1 MYHVHKKMTIKKA
14 RTAGT
19 MTTAPVMTSSNITA
33 TLAAVTPRAAVIQ
46 ESDRQRIENATH
58 ELSDRCFN
66 YLSNRV
72 LLSPSIIGKQNALTI
87 CNYIS
92 SLRSEINPSNHYR
105 NDTIIL
111 LCDLS
116 IFFGNAKSFKEITR
130 DELLSFLDR
139 YRKPEDI
146 DPLHKWI
153 GTYNLYRIQ
162 LMRFFK
168 WLYYPNVEQKNR
180 PKPSVIE
187 NISQLKRKEKSIYKP
202 TDMWTT
208 EEDSLFLKYCPNP
221 RDRCYHAMSRDS
233 AARPHELLKLRIKDV
248 VFKLTPDKKQ
258 YAEIL
263 VNGKTGSRP
272 IPLIDSIP
280 YIKDW
285 LSNHHPQ
292 AGNPSSILICGF
304 GKGLNRAISVDRLY
318 KIYKS
323 YKNELFPKLLDD
335 PNVPEEDKQKI
346 SELLK
351 KPWNPYIRRH
361 SSLTEKSGILK
372 EHHLRQ
378 FAGWSPGSNMHL
390 KYIHYFGN
398 ESNDSI
404 LQAYG
409 MIPKDGETADI
420 LRPKQ
425 CPNCNEP
432 NKPDSKFCSKCRMVL
447 TYDAYNETLEGQK
460 QKEDQLNTVQSQLD
474 SMQSQIQ
481 SLMSAFSSMKEQP
494 QVDNTAKMLYSSGLL
509 IKAAGDKNSSNY
521 NAKEQLIKVAGK
533 AAYHATR
540 TKSAL
545 TREAEGKSKA
555 TAKKN
560 YP

>member
-1 MYHVHKKMTIKKA
+1 MEK
-14 RTAGT
+14 
-19 MTTAPVMTSSNITA
+19 TSTSTA
-33 TLAAVTPRAAVIQ
+33 TLTSVSSSTTSLINTK
-46 ESDRQRIENATH
+46 IENAT
-58 ELSDRCFN
+58 EGLSSNCFN
-66 YLSNRV
+66 HLYNRV
-72 LLSPSIIGKQNALTI
+72 LPGSEGKENAITI
-87 CNYIS
+87 CDYIS
-92 SLRSEINPSNHYR
+92 SLKSEINLSDHYR
-105 NDTIIL
+105 TDNIIL
-111 LCDLS
+111 LCNLS
-116 IFFGNAKSFKEITR
+116 IFFKNAKFFKQMTR
-130 DELLSFLDR
+130 EDLLTFLDGC
-139 YRKPEDI
+139 RKTEEV

-153 GTYNLYRIQ
+153 GTYNTYRMQ

-168 WLYYPNVEQKNR
+168 WLYYPDIEQKKR

-187 NISQLKRKEKSIYKP
+187 NIPQLKRKEKSIYKP
-202 TDMWTT
+202 TDLWTA
-208 EEDSLFLKYCPNP
+208 EDDSLFLKYCPNP

-272 IPLIDSIP
+272 IPLINSIP

-292 AGNPSSILICGF
+292 AGNPNSILLCGF
-304 GKGLNRAISVDRLY
+304 RKSLNRAISVASLHGIYEDY
-318 KIYKS
+318 KK
-323 YKNELFPKLLDD
+323 EFFHRLLDN
-335 PNVPEEDKQKI
+335 PNIPPEDKQKI
-346 SELLK
+346 RELLK

-390 KYIHYFGN
+390 KYLHYFGN

-404 LQAYG
+404 LQTYG
-409 MIPKDGETADI
+409 IIPKDLEAADV

-432 NKPDSKFCSKCRMVL
+432 NKPDSKFCAKCRMVL

-460 QKEDQLNTVQSQLD
+460 QKEDQLQVVQSQVD
-474 SMQSQIQ
+474 KMQSQLQTLI
-481 SLMSAFSSMKEQP
+481 SALGNMKDQNKVDEFSKTLFESGILK
-494 QVDNTAKMLYSSGLL
+494 TAKVS
-509 IKAAGDKNSSNY
+509 
-521 NAKEQLIKVAGK
+521 Q
-533 AAYHATR
+533 
-540 TKSAL
+540 
-545 TREAEGKSKA
+545 
-555 TAKKN
+555 
-560 YP
+560 